1 MASGESEII
10 DTIYNGDDDALY
22 NENSDDGI
30 DYDRQER
37 KKFTINM
44 ITCIY
49 TYVLAIISSKDGRRV
64 QLH

>member
-1 MASGESEII
+1 MVKAII

-44 ITCIY
+44 ITWIY
-49 TYVLAIISSKDGRRV
+49 TYVLAIISSKEGRRV